1 MVVSRLE
8 LNAISHLQVLVT
20 KSDATLTKSCGN
32 KQDNKEIRETSA
44 TEIIES
50 AARLL
55 FLLSDNDLQH
65 EPENNDSNTTFI
77 YPLKYSN

>member
-8 LNAISHLQVLVT
+8 LNVISHLQLLAT
-20 KSDATLTKSCGN
+20 KSGATLTKSCSN
-32 KQDNKEIRETSA
+32 KQDNKEIREKSA
-44 TEIIES
+44 TKIIKS

-55 FLLSDNDLQH
+55 FLFSNNDLRH